1 MLEERRIP
9 NSLIY
14 VALIT
19 IEDLVGINGLHS
31 VLNMS
36 GLAKFKGNY
45 PANNSQIQSNA
56 VDFSA
61 LVKGMI
67 DVIGMGGAKAIM
79 RSAGRRGFQFVVEK
93 SPELFGLVG
102 IELKKLDSDDERIM
116 AIQGAISYE
125 TNKIFGEGHQEFRK
139 TEDGYEIRINRCS
152 WCHAIKGTD
161 RPVCFGEEGFDDESV
176 FWATGKRHRV
186 VETECRAMGAPACVF
201 VISATPIE

>member
-1 MLEERRIP
+1 MLEERKIP

-19 IEDLVGINGLHS
+19 IEDLVGINGLNTI
-31 VLNMS
+31 LNIC
-36 GLAKFKGNY
+36 GLTKFKGNY
-45 PANNSQIQSNA
+45 PPNNSDVESDA
-56 VDFSA
+56 VDFSS

-79 RSAGRRGFQFVVEK
+79 RNAGRRGFQFVVEK

-102 IELKKLDSDDERIM
+102 IELKKLPSDDERIM

-125 TNKIFGEGHQEFRK
+125 TNNIFGEGHQEFSK
-139 TEDGYEIRINRCS
+139 TEKGYEIRINRCS

-161 RPVCFGEEGFDDESV
+161 KPVCFGEEGFDDEAV
-176 FWATGKRHRV
+176 FWATGKRYQV
-186 VETECRAMGAPACVF
+186 VETECRAMGDAACVF
-201 VISATPIE
+201 TISGTPID